1 MKNRV
6 FAILACTLVWAFNA
20 VALAD
25 TAERDGQLLADALIS
40 AAQNDWEQVDTLRQ
54 SMTDPV
60 ARDVV
65 EWQRLRSGQGGW
77 DNYQS
82 FIERNGDWPGLKLLR
97 RKGEAS
103 IPHRGSPT
111 QIRSFFE
118 IELPQ
123 TGKGALRLAE
133 AYAAQG
139 NMDAAHREIVRAW
152 LDLSLND
159 EEQEA
164 FLARYPSVLKS
175 KHLDRL
181 ENLLWKGWT
190 NEATDMLPLVG
201 ADMQK
206 LAKARIG
213 LRRVDKNV
221 DTLIAAV
228 PARLQNDAGL
238 TFERFLWRIAKGR
251 WDDAQQMILEQS
263 KDPKQLGRAEEW
275 TPRRRGFARRA
286 MRSGDHAAAYVLAS
300 NHGVFTGDDYADLE
314 WLSGYLALRYLNS
327 PQKALQHFNNF
338 QTAVASPISL
348 GRAGYWKGR
357 AFEAMGNYDAAMV
370 AYELGAQHQTSYYG
384 QLAAEKLGGATD
396 DTLSGKETVPDWR
409 DAAFVNSS
417 AFQAG
422 LIFHYAD
429 NQNRLRQFF
438 MHMAETMDAT
448 EAAQLADL
456 ALEMDRPFVAIGI
469 AKEVAKRG
477 IVLPRPYF
485 PVTDLASFTSK
496 VDGEVAMSIARRE
509 SELDPYAQSHAGAR
523 GLMQV
528 MPGTAKLVAG
538 EIGVDY
544 STQKLGQD
552 WKYNATLG
560 THYLAGLL
568 DKYNGSYVL
577 AFAGYNAGPHRAD
590 AWIKEYGDPRKED
603 VDVVDWVE
611 HIPYTETRNYVMR
624 VIESLHVYRARLT
637 GSATPVALSVDLAKG

>member
-1 MKNRV
+1 M
-6 FAILACTLVWAFNA
+6 LACAIVCTYNTI
-20 VALAD
+20 ALAD
-25 TAERDGQLLADALIS
+25 TTERNGQLLADALIS
-40 AAQNDWEQVDTLRQ
+40 AAQKDWEQVDTLRQ
-54 SMTDPV
+54 SMDDPV
-60 ARDVV
+60 AKDIV
-65 EWQRLRSGQGGW
+65 EWQRLRAGEGGW
-77 DNYQS
+77 DDYQN
-82 FIERNGDWPGLKLLR
+82 FVARNGDWPGLKLLR

-103 IPHRGSPT
+103 IPHRDSPT

-118 IELPQ
+118 TELPQ

-133 AYAAQG
+133 AYAAQE
-139 NMDAAHREIVRAW
+139 NNDAAHREIVRAW
-152 LDLSLND
+152 LDLSLNG

-164 FLARYPSVLKS
+164 FLSRYPSVLKS

-190 NEATDMLPLVG
+190 NEATAMLPLVG

-263 KDPKQLGRAEEW
+263 KDPKKLGRAEEW

-314 WLSGYLALRYLNS
+314 WLSGYLALRFLNS

-357 AFEAMGNYDAAMV
+357 AYEAMGDYDAALV
-370 AYELGAQHQTSYYG
+370 AYEAGAKHQTSYYG
-384 QLAAEKLGGATD
+384 QLAAEKLGGAID
-396 DTLSGKETVPDWR
+396 DSLSGKETVPDWR
-409 DAAFVNSS
+409 DAPFVKSTT
-417 AFQAG
+417 FQAG

-429 NQNRLRQFF
+429 HQNRLRQFF

-538 EIGVDY
+538 EIGIDY

-552 WKYNATLG
+552 WQYNATLG

-568 DKYNGSYVL
+568 EKYNGSYVL

-590 AWIKEYGDPRKED
+590 AWIKEYGDPRNED

-637 GSATPVALSVDLAKG
+637 GSSTPVALSVDLAKG